1 VGGAAAV
8 VSRRP
13 SRLLMLTD
21 RTQTAGR
28 PLLDVVAAAIEGGA
42 RAVVLREKDLAE
54 PARAELAAALATVL
68 RPVDGTLLVASGP
81 AAGDGVHLAAADPF
95 PVPAPPVV
103 GRSCHSAT
111 ELRDAAAEGCAY
123 ATLSPIF
130 RSASKP
136 SYGPLLGPEALRGAP
151 LPVLALGGVTTSNAA
166 ACVAAG
172 AHGVAVMGEVM
183 RAPDPAATVSAL
195 LEAVN
200 VAPVAR

>member
-1 VGGAAAV
+1 MVT
-8 VSRRP
+8 RRP
-13 SRLLMLTD
+13 PRLLVLTD
-21 RTQTAGR
+21 RTQTSER
-28 PLLDVVAAAIEGGA
+28 PLLDVVAAAIAGGA

-54 PARAELAAALATVL
+54 PARAELAAALAAVL
-68 RPVDGTLLVASGP
+68 RPVGGMLLVASGP
-81 AAGDGVHLAAADPF
+81 ARADGVHLATADPF

-103 GRSCHSAT
+103 GRSCHSAA

-130 RSASKP
+130 PSASKP
-136 SYGPLLGPEALRGAP
+136 GHGPLLGPEALRDAP

-172 AHGVAVMGEVM
+172 AHGVAVMGELM

-195 LEAVN
+195 LDAVD
-200 VAPVAR
+200 VAAPAR